1 MGWGRMLFLG
11 NIGQQLDLDDF
22 GVEIQRIRE
31 TFAQVSAVDQAQGN
45 ELHRLRQDNNELRL
59 YLATLMR
66 LLVQKGVL
74 TAQETASMAAAI
86 DADSQAQKQP

>member
-11 NIGQQLDLDDF
+11 NVGQQLDLDD
-22 GVEIQRIRE
+22 VEAEIRRIKD
-31 TFAQVSAVDQAQGN
+31 TFAKVSEVDHAQGS
-45 ELHRLRQDNNELRL
+45 ELERLRQDNEELRL

-74 TAQETASMAAAI
+74 TTQETEAMASAI
-86 DADSQAQKQP
+86 DPDKATNH

>member
-11 NIGQQLDLDDF
+11 NIGQQLDLDDV
-22 GVEIQRIRE
+22 GAEIQRIKD
-31 TFAQVSAVDQAQGN
+31 TFAQVSEVDHAQGN
-45 ELHRLRQDNNELRL
+45 ELLRLRHENDELRL

-74 TAQETASMAAAI
+74 TTQETASMAAAI
-86 DADSQAQKQP
+86 DTDNQSKQ

>member
-11 NIGQQLDLDDF
+11 NIGQQLDLDDV
-22 GVEIQRIRE
+22 GAEIQRIKD
-31 TFAQVSAVDQAQGN
+31 TFAQVSEVDHAQGN
-45 ELHRLRQDNNELRL
+45 ELLRPRHENDELRL

-74 TAQETASMAAAI
+74 TTQETASMAAAI
-86 DADSQAQKQP
+86 DTDNQSKQ

>member
-11 NIGQQLDLDDF
+11 NIGQQLDLDDV
-22 GVEIQRIRE
+22 GAEIQRIKD
-31 TFAQVSAVDQAQGN
+31 TFAQVSEVDQAQGN
-45 ELHRLRQDNNELRL
+45 ELQRLRQENDELRL

-74 TAQETASMAAAI
+74 TTQDTAAMAAAI
-86 DADSQAQKQP
+86 DPDKASH

>member
-22 GVEIQRIRE
+22 ETEIRRIKD

-45 ELHRLRQDNNELRL
+45 ELQRLRHDNDELRL

-74 TAQETASMAAAI
+74 TARETASMAAAI
-86 DADSQAQKQP
+86 DTDNQSKQRP